1 MRTALV
7 LLLLLTSCA
16 PSTEPTSQGADE
28 PPADSGAAEVATPGE
43 APGDTP
49 YLVVLGTAQDGGYP
63 QLGCKQPHCQV
74 ALEDPSLRRLVASA
88 LVVDPATGERWLLD
102 ATPDLPEQLE
112 LASPHAAPEGARGR
126 PPLFTGIF
134 LTHGHMG
141 HYTGLM
147 HLGREAYA
155 SESTPVYATARMGA
169 FLSENGPW
177 SLLFKAGHLEH
188 VELVPGERCTLNE
201 RLTIVPFEVPHRGE
215 FSDTVGFLVEGPS
228 ASALFLPDID
238 KWERWS
244 VEIEDVLARAD
255 VALLDGTFFDGD
267 ELPGRD
273 MSEIPHPFIV
283 ESLARFE
290 GLPAA
295 ERDKIRFFHLNH
307 SNPAIDAGSAARAR
321 IQQAGMHVAGDGEV
335 HGL

>member
-1 MRTALV
+1 MRIALS
-7 LLLLLTSCA
+7 LALLLTSCA
-16 PSTEPTSQGADE
+16 ASSA
-28 PPADSGAAEVATPGE
+28 
-43 APGDTP
+43 P

-63 QLGCKQPHCQV
+63 QLGCDEPHCRAAQQ
-74 ALEDPSLRRLVASA
+74 DPSLLRHVASA
-88 LVVDPATGERWLLD
+88 LVVDPATGQRWLLD

-112 LASPHAAPEGARGR
+112 LARDHAAPERAGGR

-134 LTHGHMG
+134 LTHAHMG

-155 SESTPVYATARMGA
+155 TAATLVFATARMGE
-169 FLSENGPW
+169 FLTTNGPW
-177 SLLFKAGHLEH
+177 SLLFEAGHLEH
-188 VELVPGERCTLNE
+188 VELIPGERYPLNE
-201 RLTIVPFEVPHRGE
+201 RLSIVPVEVPHRGE
-215 FSDTVGFLVEGPS
+215 FSDTVGFVVEGPN

-238 KWERWS
+238 KWERWE
-244 VEIEDVLARAD
+244 VEVEDVLERVD

-283 ESLARFE
+283 ESLARF
-290 GLPAA
+290 GPLPRQ

-307 SNPAIDAGSAARAR
+307 SNPAIDARSPARR
-321 IQQAGMHVAGDGEV
+321 TIVRAGMHVARDGET